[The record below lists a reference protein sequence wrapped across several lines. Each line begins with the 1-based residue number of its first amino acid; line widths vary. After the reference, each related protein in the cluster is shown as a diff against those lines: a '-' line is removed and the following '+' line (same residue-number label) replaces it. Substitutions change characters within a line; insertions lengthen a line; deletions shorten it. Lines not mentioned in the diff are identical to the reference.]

1 MSSINFVFTLRNLAA
16 AAPGGRPYRAFSCS
30 FQAVLCAVLILSC
43 AARAGARPLQVLAFG
58 DSLTAGYG
66 LAAQDA
72 FPAQLERR
80 LRADGFD
87 ASVTNAGV
95 SGETSADGLARLD
108 FSLQPGTDLVILELG
123 ANDML
128 RGLPPKAARENLE
141 KMVDAIRARG
151 AQVLLAGMKAE
162 ANFGPDY
169 KAQFDAI
176 FPELAKER
184 SLRLYP
190 FFLEGVAGDQA
201 LVQSDGLHPN
211 PKGVA
216 RVVAGIAPLVEEC
229 LRRGGGKPTSDLRR

>member
-1 MSSINFVFTLRNLAA
+1 MRNLAA
-16 AAPGGRPYRAFSCS
+16 AALCGRRYRAFSCS
-30 FQAVLCAVLILSC
+30 FQAVLCAGLILSG
-43 AARAGARPLQVLAFG
+43 AGRAGAEPLHVLAFG

-80 LRADGFD
+80 LRADRID

-141 KMVDAIRARG
+141 KMIDAIKARG
-151 AQVLLAGMKAE
+151 AAVLLAGMKAGV
-162 ANFGPDY
+162 NFGPDY

-184 SLRLYP
+184 SLPLYP
-190 FFLEGVAGDQA
+190 FFLEGVAGDQS

-211 PKGVA
+211 PRGVA

-229 LRRGGGKPTSDLRR
+229 LRRGLGKPASGSSR